1 MQQLTGLIQSHEIY
15 VENIFPQGHGFGV
28 TTGGE
33 SVFFDPIFVRKHGVE
48 EGSMETYVVVANAPD
63 KRDRTPWRAVG
74 VKPMTRS
81 TSEPTSVQSPI
92 KNRTPDDVDRLVL
105 DVMGDTHENVQDDAW
120 SCGELAYELE
130 LDSQTVSNS
139 LHRLF
144 AQGKLVKNITHQ
156 RPGLSS
162 RGSFIRWSIDVGAFF
177 PPSKEV
183 LELEKSIAED
193 G

>member
-1 MQQLTGLIQSHEIY
+1 MQQLTGLIQSHEVY

-48 EGSMETYVVVANAPD
+48 EGLMETYVVVANAPD

-74 VKPMTRS
+74 VKPMNSS
-81 TSEPTSVQSPI
+81 TAEPIPVQASVKKVPA
-92 KNRTPDDVDRLVL
+92 PDEVDRLVL

-183 LELEKSIAED
+183 LELEKTIAED
-193 G
+193 

>member
-1 MQQLTGLIQSHEIY
+1 MQQLTGLIQSHEVY

-28 TTGGE
+28 NTEGE
-33 SVFFDPIFVRKHGVE
+33 SVFFDPIFVKKHRVE
-48 EGSMETYVVVANAPD
+48 EGLMETYVVVANAPD
-63 KRDRTPWRAVG
+63 KRARTPWRAVG
-74 VKPMTRS
+74 VKPMNGS
-81 TSEPTSVQSPI
+81 TAEPLPVQEYVKKVP
-92 KNRTPDDVDRLVL
+92 TPDEVDRLVL

-130 LDSQTVSNS
+130 LDNQMVSNS

-162 RGSFIRWSIDVGAFF
+162 RGSFIRWSIDVAPFF

-183 LELEKSIAED
+183 LELEKTIAED
-193 G
+193 

>member
-1 MQQLTGLIQSHEIY
+1 MQQLTGLIQSHEVY

-28 TTGGE
+28 TTEGE
-33 SVFFDPIFVRKHGVE
+33 SVFFDPIFVKKHRVE
-48 EGSMETYVVVANAPD
+48 EGLMETYVVVANAPD
-63 KRDRTPWRAVG
+63 KRARTPWRAVG
-74 VKPMTRS
+74 VKPMNGS
-81 TSEPTSVQSPI
+81 TAEMIPVQEPV
-92 KNRTPDDVDRLVL
+92 KKVHAPDEVDRLVL

-130 LDSQTVSNS
+130 LDNQMVSNS

-162 RGSFIRWSIDVGAFF
+162 RGSFIRWSIDVAPFF

-183 LELEKSIAED
+183 LELEKTIAED
-193 G
+193 

>member
-1 MQQLTGLIQSHEIY
+1 MQQLTGLIQSHEVY

-33 SVFFDPIFVRKHGVE
+33 SVFFDPIFVRKHRVE
-48 EGSMETYVVVANAPD
+48 EGLMETYVVVANAPD

-74 VKPMTRS
+74 VKPMNSS
-81 TSEPTSVQSPI
+81 TAEPIPVQEPV
-92 KNRTPDDVDRLVL
+92 KKVHAPDEVDRLVL
-105 DVMGDTHENVQDDAW
+105 DIMGDTHENVQDDAW

-130 LDSQTVSNS
+130 LDSQMVSNS

-162 RGSFIRWSIDVGAFF
+162 RGSFIRWSIDVAPFF

-183 LELEKSIAED
+183 LEMEKSIGES
-193 G
+193 